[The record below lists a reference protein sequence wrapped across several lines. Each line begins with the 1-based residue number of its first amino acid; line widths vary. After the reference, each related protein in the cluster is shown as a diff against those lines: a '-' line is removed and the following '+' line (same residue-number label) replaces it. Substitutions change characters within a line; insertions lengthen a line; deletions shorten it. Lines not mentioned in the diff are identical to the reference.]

1 MLASLT
7 MATDDVNFGK
17 LIFFLLLLCSR
28 SGRDKDLEHFFS
40 LLFFQYVSFLL
51 LYIIIFTLL
60 FLSPN
65 YCVTYPMVNTTRPD
79 LGSGQSSVCIIVSL

>member
-7 MATDDVNFGK
+7 MATDDVNFGT
-17 LIFFLLLLCSR
+17 LIFFLAS
-28 SGRDKDLEHFFS
+28 SVFS
-40 LLFFQYVSFLL
+40 LRPGQGFGTFFLFFFFFFQYVSFLL

-65 YCVTYPMVNTTRPD
+65 YFVNISN
-79 LGSGQSSVCIIVSL
+79 GEHH